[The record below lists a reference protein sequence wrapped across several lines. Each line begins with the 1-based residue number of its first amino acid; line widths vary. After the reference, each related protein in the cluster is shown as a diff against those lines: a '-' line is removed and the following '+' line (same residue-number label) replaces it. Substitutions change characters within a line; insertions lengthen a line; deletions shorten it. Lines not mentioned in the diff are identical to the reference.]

1 MKKNI
6 SVSINENITK
16 VIQLLHLN
24 QLGIVAIVNSKNK
37 VLGTITDGDLRRV
50 MFDNNIENLS
60 VRKIMNK
67 KPILGDQK
75 LSKQEKIN
83 IMIDN
88 KIYQLPVVDTQKK
101 LIEITTLK
109 NILKYKKEEYF
120 PVLIMAGG
128 FGKRLGNLTKNTPK
142 AMLRFEGKPLL
153 EHILLNAINKS
164 FKN

>member
-6 SVSINENITK
+6 SVPINENISK

-37 VLGTITDGDLRRV
+37 VLGTITDGDLRRE
-50 MFDNNIENLS
+50 MFDKNIENLS

-67 KPILGDQK
+67 KPILGNQK

-83 IMIDN
+83 IIIDN
-88 KIYQLPVVDTQKK
+88 KIYQLPVIDTQKK

-109 NILKYKKEEYF
+109 NILTYILHTNLLF
-120 PVLIMAGG
+120 SADNLIVQ
-128 FGKRLGNLTKNTPK
+128 FNFRGKTP
-142 AMLRFEGKPLL
+142 MSVTRYDLRFSQFYF
-153 EHILLNAINKS
+153 KS
-164 FKN
+164 KKDGSIFRN